1 MTRRPL
7 VHAVS
12 SIAAIVVVG
21 GTAYA
26 VVPMRGRF
34 GWIGAVAAVAV
45 LLLLAPLTLRRAR
58 SVAASDRPVADA
70 VVAIAFLLTVLV
82 LGFASAYVVL
92 ADHRDQVVG
101 IETKLDAVYFT
112 LTTLSTVGFGDVH
125 ATGQAARFVVSLQVV
140 VDVAFLALAVRLLTG
155 IASVRR
161 TARPGPAGGGGSR
174 GPRGARRSR
183 GGTGAR
189 WTRRSPGRPRRW

>member
-1 MTRRPL
+1 
-7 VHAVS
+7 VHAAVS
-12 SIAAIVVVG
+12 IVAVVVVG

-26 VVPMRGRF
+26 LVPMRGRF
-34 GWIGAVAAVAV
+34 GWVGAVGAVAV

-58 SVAASDRPVADA
+58 SIAVSEQPVADA
-70 VVAIAFLLTVLV
+70 AVAIAFLLTVLV

-92 ADHRDQVVG
+92 ADHRDQLVG
-101 IETKLDAVYFT
+101 LETKLDAVYFA
-112 LTTLSTVGFGDVH
+112 LTTLSTVGFGDIH
-125 ATGQAARFVVSLQVV
+125 AKGQAARLVVSLQVV
-140 VDVAFLALAVRLLTG
+140 VDVVFLAVAVRLLTG

-161 TARPGPAGGGGSR
+161 TASPGPAGGARSR

-189 WTRRSPGRPRRW
+189 WRRRWRGRPRRW